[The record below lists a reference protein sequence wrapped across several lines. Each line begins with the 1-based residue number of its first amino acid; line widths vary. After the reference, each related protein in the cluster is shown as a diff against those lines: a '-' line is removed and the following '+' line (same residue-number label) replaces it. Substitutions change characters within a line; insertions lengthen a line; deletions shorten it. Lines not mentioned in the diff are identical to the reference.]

1 MAAPAKSNNF
11 DSILKRLKKILPK
24 TINIETVHTLRT
36 PSKNY
41 PLIKFSV
48 GNGNFRRALISAGIH
63 GDEPGGIET
72 ILKFFENKFYSK
84 YKDSWELT
92 FLPCINPYGYDF
104 GTRENHQRKDLN
116 RLFKIE
122 KPPLEVLFAQS
133 ILDSKF
139 DLTMELHE
147 DNESSGYY
155 LYQKETNPKYQQLG
169 IEILSS
175 IEKIM
180 PINTDNEIDGSTAH
194 QGIIDNDLDLPNM
207 DWWPMALYG
216 ISRGVQTSLTLEAAS
231 RYKLTSRVEAHLE
244 AIKTALDKF

>member
-1 MAAPAKSNNF
+1 MSSSKKLNTF
-11 DSILKRLKKILPK
+11 DSLLNRLKKIFPK
-24 TINIETVHTLRT
+24 KNVIETIHTLRT
-36 PSKNY
+36 PYKNY

-122 KPPLEVLFAQS
+122 KPPLEVLFAMRKGKKASELLNIFKPTPQ
-133 ILDSKF
+133 ILENVLVKDK
-139 DLTMELHE
+139 
-147 DNESSGYY
+147 SS
-155 LYQKETNPKYQQLG
+155 
-169 IEILSS
+169 SF
-175 IEKIM
+175 
-180 PINTDNEIDGSTAH
+180 
-194 QGIIDNDLDLPNM
+194 
-207 DWWPMALYG
+207 
-216 ISRGVQTSLTLEAAS
+216 V
-231 RYKLTSRVEAHLE
+231 
-244 AIKTALDKF
+244 

>member
-122 KPPLEVLFAQS
+122 EPPLEVLFAKS

-139 DLTMELHE
+139 DLTL
-147 DNESSGYY
+147 
-155 LYQKETNPKYQQLG
+155 
-169 IEILSS
+169 
-175 IEKIM
+175 
-180 PINTDNEIDGSTAH
+180 
-194 QGIIDNDLDLPNM
+194 
-207 DWWPMALYG
+207 
-216 ISRGVQTSLTLEAAS
+216 
-231 RYKLTSRVEAHLE
+231 
-244 AIKTALDKF
+244 